1 MQRLLDI
8 REGSPIKVML
18 VNEKLDDH
26 QRHSTLHNLNTSS
39 PFREISPLKTV
50 IQPSPPNQQPL
61 PSQEFFSNRKEEE
74 PESVNF
80 NALLPNPPLPL
91 QPNRWA
97 HTPTSPFRNRPQNAP
112 KLGPKPTIQWPPR
125 IRPGSSDK
133 PKNPPMREFCENKQ
147 STETSGRRETN
158 GGGISQAEGSYEVIW
173 DYFSENGGETEEER
187 IRQIGESEE
196 EDHWDGRDQF
206 YGQGIYEP
214 SCQRE

>member
-1 MQRLLDI
+1 MI
-8 REGSPIKVML
+8 ACNYSFYPIL
-18 VNEKLDDH
+18 
-26 QRHSTLHNLNTSS
+26 S
-39 PFREISPLKTV
+39 
-50 IQPSPPNQQPL
+50 
-61 PSQEFFSNRKEEE
+61 EEE

-80 NALLPNPPLPL
+80 NALPPNPPLPS
-91 QPNRWA
+91 QPNRWS

-125 IRPGSSDK
+125 IRSGSSDK
-133 PKNPPMREFCENKQ
+133 PKNPPMREFCGNKQ

-187 IRQIGESEE
+187 IRQIEESEE

-206 YGQGIYEP
+206 YGQGSYELSTP
-214 SCQRE
+214 RHRNTPPNFVSYLLNCVLLL